1 MEVTKFW
8 TKTKVIILLV
18 LLAIIGAI
26 VGFIFYRRGKLK
38 KEYME
43 IEKRINENV
52 VYYLSLEGIELEED
66 EYRKINIKEIYKHDL
81 AKNDYQ
87 DDCKGYSIAEN
98 SKKGYNYST
107 YLKCKSIY
115 TTPGY
120 GSESTKKEN
129 KTKTQTEN
137 DTIKPVISL
146 IGDSP
151 MTIGLNVKF
160 KDPGATA
167 TDNVDGDLKKKIKVT
182 GEVDTTKEGEYK
194 LTYSVSDKAGNK
206 SSISRIVKVSK
217 DEKTDTKDTIAPVI
231 TFKNSLV
238 QTVCIGSKVDVSKD
252 GIYGYT
258 AYDDIDG
265 NVTDKVKLTGKL
277 DNITEAGTYTV
288 IYTVSDKAGNE
299 AKTKREFTAKDCSTP
314 SPAPAPAP
322 TPNPEPDPTPT
333 PTPTP
338 TPDPE
343 PDPTPTPTPDPVPV
357 YIPVK
362 EVGVYDDSMLLSVGE
377 TAHIDTYVTPDNA
390 TDKSLSYQIIG
401 NPAVASVDSSGNVR
415 GLKSGSVRVLVTAND
430 GYGHA
435 YVSIEVE

>member
-167 TDNVDGDLKKKIKVT
+167 NDNIDGDLTKKIKVT
-182 GEVDTTKEGEYK
+182 GEVDITKEGEYK
-194 LTYSVSDKAGNK
+194 LVYSVSDKAGNK
-206 SSISRIVKVSK
+206 ASKTRVVKVSK
-217 DEKTDTKDTIAPVI
+217 SEKTETKDTIAPVI

-238 QTVCIGSKVDVSKD
+238 QTVCLGSKVDISKD

-258 AYDDIDG
+258 AYDDTDG
-265 NVTDKVKLTGKL
+265 NITDKVKVTGNL
-277 DNITEAGTYTV
+277 DNIM
-288 IYTVSDKAGNE
+288 GNSSE
-299 AKTKREFTAKDCSTP
+299 SKNNSETGFF
-314 SPAPAPAP
+314 
-322 TPNPEPDPTPT
+322 
-333 PTPTP
+333 
-338 TPDPE
+338 
-343 PDPTPTPTPDPVPV
+343 
-357 YIPVK
+357 YIK
-362 EVGVYDDSMLLSVGE
+362 
-377 TAHIDTYVTPDNA
+377 
-390 TDKSLSYQIIG
+390 IIF
-401 NPAVASVDSSGNVR
+401 SG
-415 GLKSGSVRVLVTAND
+415 GIFF
-430 GYGHA
+430 
-435 YVSIEVE
+435 VSIYSCICSFISINWCCNRQACKKCFGIFPNTNTNARSCTRLYTSKRSRSI